1 MRARS
6 LIGTVVVSTLGS
18 IMILATPASAQ
29 RDRDKPRTDAEWLED
44 CRDDWSDD
52 DDEIH
57 CELRAHGAKASG
69 ATISVDGRRNGGASI
84 TGWDRDSIHIRAMI
98 KTRARTESRAKELA
112 TSVTTDLAAA
122 TLAADGPNTSGRDSW
137 WVSYDIMVP
146 RRSNLSVETVNGPIH
161 VENVTGRI
169 ELDATN
175 GPIAISGVGGD
186 VRSRTQ
192 NGPMIVEL
200 TGTKWDGAGL
210 DASTQNGPVQLTIPK
225 NYSAELETGTH
236 NGPMN
241 FGLPIT
247 VQGRINPRRITTTL
261 GSGGPRIRVVT
272 HNGPVV
278 VDED

>member
-6 LIGTVVVSTLGS
+6 LIGTLAVSTIGATLL
-18 IMILATPASAQ
+18 LATPALAQ
-29 RDRDKPRTDAEWLED
+29 KHNDKPQSDADWLED
-44 CRDDWSDD
+44 CRDNWSDN
-52 DDEIH
+52 DEIH
-57 CELRAHGAKASG
+57 CELRTRGAKATG

-84 TGWDRDSIHIRAMI
+84 TGWDRDSIHIRAMVT
-98 KTRARTESRAKELA
+98 TRSRTEARAKELA
-112 TSVTTDLAAA
+112 SEVRTDLAAA

-146 RRSNLSVETVNGPIH
+146 RRSNISVETVNGPINI
-161 VENVTGRI
+161 ENVNGKI
-169 ELDATN
+169 ELEATN
-175 GPIAISGVGGD
+175 GPVILSGVGGD
-186 VRSRTQ
+186 VQSRTQ

-200 TGTKWDGAGL
+200 TGTKWEGTGL
-210 DASTQNGPVQLTIPK
+210 DASTQNGPVQLSIPK
-225 NYSAELETGTH
+225 GYSAELETGTH
-236 NGPMN
+236 NGPMS

-261 GSGGPRIRVVT
+261 GSGGARIRVVT